1 MLSDEKILEYV
12 KRWKEMKKVRM
23 YAPVRYFR
31 GLKRM
36 KDVYARL
43 DTMRR
48 RIKQA
53 KKGGSVEK
61 LLKQFKTDAGVKTKP
76 STWTQKFHKA
86 YPGISG
92 KKADI
97 SKATGIPIQI
107 LNAVYKRGEKAF
119 LTGHR
124 PGATSHQWGYAR
136 MYSFIMR
143 YNKASLTHDKD
154 LAQKV
159 IALKDTRPPRES
171 NKP

>member
-12 KRWKEMKKVRM
+12 KRWKATKKVRM

-36 KDVYARL
+36 KDVYTRL

-48 RIKQA
+48 RIKQV
-53 KKGGSVEK
+53 KKGVDTGK
-61 LLKQFKTDAGVKTKP
+61 LLSAFKTDSGVKTKP

-86 YPGISG
+86 YPGVGG
-92 KKADI
+92 KKKDI
-97 SKATGIPIQI
+97 SKATGIPVRI
-107 LNAVYKRGEKAF
+107 LNDVYKRGEKAY

-124 PGATSHQWGYAR
+124 PGATPQQWGYAR

-143 YNKASLTHDKD
+143 YNKTSLTHDKD
-154 LAQKV
+154 LAKQV
-159 IALKDTRPPRES
+159 IARKDTQRQTES
-171 NKP
+171 STP